1 MLYSSQEIGY
11 DTPLSFF
18 RQNTLDW
25 NSNPSYT
32 AEYKKIMNIYT
43 TSDAL
48 KKGVVKTFNTPG
60 VVSVL
65 RESQNEEV
73 LIMVNTTNQIVEVKP
88 PIAYA
93 QSEALNLVNKKTETL
108 PSLITL
114 EPYEYNIW
122 KVK

>member
-11 DTPLSFF
+11 DMPLSFF
-18 RQNTLDW
+18 RQNTIDW

-48 KKGVVKTFNTPG
+48 KKGAVKTFNTAG

-65 RESQNEEV
+65 RESQNKEV